1 MYLPYSA
8 QWQDYNTQQTNK
20 KSKPLETNLNHSCSF
35 FRKSFQIP
43 PTRRVQKVSS
53 TAALVL
59 PINTDNLFQ
68 TFSFM
73 DTFFAEISLKTSK
86 LNFLSKSS
94 KFDTFLTQT

>member
-1 MYLPYSA
+1 MF
-8 QWQDYNTQQTNK
+8 T

-35 FRKSFQIP
+35 FFRESFQIP
-43 PTRRVQKVSS
+43 PTRRVQKVYS

-59 PINTDNLFQ
+59 TINTDNLFQ

-73 DTFFAEISLKTSK
+73 DTFFAEISLKTSQ